1 MAIRACSLVSATL
14 RGVSAIPVDVEVS
27 VSSGLPGFTIV
38 GMPDAAIQE
47 SRERVRAAIKS
58 CGFDM
63 PRDKIVVNL
72 APGSLRKSGSGFDLP
87 IALGILIAT
96 SQLPAELFGKRLVVG
111 ELSLEGSVSSVPGL
125 LSFQLCAKELGLDL
139 LTGSLGQSLFPLEGT
154 RCLSVS
160 TLGRLRT
167 GAIEEERGVYSVE
180 TPRQVDFSQVRGQE
194 FAKRALQ
201 IAAAGDH
208 GVLMVGPP
216 GSGKTMLARC
226 LAGILPPLDEEERVE
241 SAQVHSVLNMSIEGI
256 LAGQRPFRAP
266 HHSATAA
273 GLVGGG
279 SPVRPGEV
287 SLAHHGVLFLDEL
300 PEFKPSVLQCLRQ
313 PLESGFVFITRAD
326 GIYEL
331 PASFALVAA
340 MNPCPCGYYGDREQ
354 GCSCSESRIAMY
366 RSRVGGPLL
375 DRIDIRIDVLRADPE
390 FYFDSQSGRTTE
402 DLLEGVMRAREFKSW
417 RVACEG
423 RSSGKGLDAILD
435 LCKLSERTKESFVAS
450 VKSFKMSGRSVART
464 LSLAR
469 TIADMDE
476 RVEVSFDHLAE
487 AMTLRYD
494 SQL

>member
-1 MAIRACSLVSATL
+1 MAIRSCSLVSATL

-27 VSSGLPGFTIV
+27 VSSGLPGFTVV

-58 CGFDM
+58 CGFEM
-63 PRDKIVVNL
+63 PREKIVVNL

-87 IALGILIAT
+87 IALGILLAT
-96 SQLPAELFGKRLVVG
+96 SQLPRDPFANALVVG

-125 LSFQLCAKELGLDL
+125 LSFQLCAKELGLEL
-139 LTGSLGQSLFPLEGT
+139 LTGTLSQGIFPLDGA

-160 TLGRLRT
+160 TLGALRT
-167 GAIEEERGVYSVE
+167 GVVEEERGNFAFNEVPS
-180 TPRQVDFSQVRGQE
+180 VDFAQVRGQE

-226 LAGILPPLDEEERVE
+226 LAGILPPLDERERIE
-241 SAQVHSVLNMSIEGI
+241 AAQVHSVLNMSIEGI
-256 LAGQRPFRAP
+256 LAGQRPFRSP

-279 SPVRPGEV
+279 TPVRPGEV

-313 PLESGFVFITRAD
+313 PLESGYVSITRAD
-326 GIYEL
+326 GVYEL

-340 MNPCPCGYYGDREQ
+340 MNPCPCGYYGDLEHECR
-354 GCSCSESRIAMY
+354 CSESRIAMY
-366 RSRVGGPLL
+366 RNRIGGPLL
-375 DRIDIRIDVLRADPE
+375 DRIDVRIDVSRAAPE
-390 FYFDSQSGRTTE
+390 SYFEAHEGKTTAE
-402 DLLEGVMRAREFKSW
+402 LLEGVMGAREFKSW
-417 RVACEG
+417 RIAREG
-423 RSSGKGLDAILD
+423 GQSGAGLDAILD
-435 LCKLSERTKESFVAS
+435 RCKLSAETKDSFINS
-450 VKSFKMSGRSVART
+450 VKGFKMSGRSVART

-469 TIADMDE
+469 TIADMDQSD
-476 RVEVSFDHLAE
+476 EVSFKHLAE
-487 AMTLRYD
+487 AMALRYD